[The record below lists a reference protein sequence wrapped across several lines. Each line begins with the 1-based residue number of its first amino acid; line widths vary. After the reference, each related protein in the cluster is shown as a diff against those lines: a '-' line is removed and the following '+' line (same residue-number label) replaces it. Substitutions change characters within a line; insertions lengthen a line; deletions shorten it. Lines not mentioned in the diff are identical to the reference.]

1 MVVSLPLRISNVTK
15 GGDKRKRSSESEA
28 TLEQAPSAA
37 PSGAPTAAPKASK
50 ARQRKGKEREASPS
64 RQ

>member
-15 GGDKRKRSSESEA
+15 GGDKRKRSSESESER
-28 TLEQAPSAA
+28 TSEQASSA
-37 PSGAPTAAPKASK
+37 APTAAPTASK